1 MSGGPLELVVAVA
14 DNDVI
19 GRGNRL
25 PWRLPADLRHFKS
38 LTLGKHVLMGRRTY
52 ESIGRA
58 LPGRVNLVLSRSS
71 AFAPGDCSV
80 VRSVAEARSVAGTAV
95 VMVIGGAEIYRE
107 CLGAASTIHLTQVHA
122 HIADGDTFFP
132 GWRDVSWRETW
143 RERYAADGANGY
155 DYSFVT
161 LQREGV
167 GSAAD

>member
-1 MSGGPLELVVAVA
+1 VSGGALELVVAVA

-38 LTLGKHVLMGRRTY
+38 LTLGKHILMGRRTY

-71 AFAPGDCSV
+71 TFAPGDCSV
-80 VRSVAEARSVAGTAV
+80 VRSVAEARGVAGAAV

-122 HIADGDTFFP
+122 HIADGDTL
-132 GWRDVSWRETW
+132 